1 MTAIT
6 EEHLLGITSNHDGFM
21 VYIMRCSVRYLLTV
35 RKTENISMSICYGTF
50 DKLTNFFNSAA
61 MLGLSHSKS
70 GSRFY
75 MDFEFLVLRPY
86 SRLAPSNLSI
96 TLRQTF

>member
-6 EEHLLGITSNHDGFM
+6 EEHLLGITSNHDGLM
-21 VYIMRCSVRYLLTV
+21 VYIMRYSVRYLLTV

-75 MDFEFLVLRPY
+75 MAL
-86 SRLAPSNLSI
+86 
-96 TLRQTF
+96 

>member
-6 EEHLLGITSNHDGFM
+6 EENLLDITSNHDGFM
-21 VYIMRCSVRYLLTV
+21 VYIMRYSVRYLLTV
-35 RKTENISMSICYGTF
+35 RKTENISMSIYYGTF

-61 MLGLSHSKS
+61 MLGLSHSKL

-96 TLRQTF
+96 TLRQSF